1 MAIFRPISTRLLHM
15 DFGMQILW
23 TETPS
28 SVFLRTDCRGK
39 AVTSAGMDSEKVRE
53 CTV

>member
-1 MAIFRPISTRLLHM
+1 MAFFRHISVRLLHM

-23 TETPS
+23 TEVSS

-39 AVTSAGMDSEKVRE
+39 AVTSTGMDSGQVRE